1 MPKGNDIKKKNN
13 AIRACAWLLTLC
25 TAIPVLASC
34 GGDGT
39 TAVTDAA
46 TEAGTESTVETE
58 PMDALDAR
66 KLVDDELGE
75 HDLGG
80 YEFRIVTT
88 DNKGDTI
95 WVEEATGDVIDD
107 AVYER
112 NSAVEERFNA
122 KIVLAMDEPY
132 NDAFS
137 NVTRSI
143 KAAEDAYDLLSAH
156 VVGLGQISISGYFLN
171 WYDVPHIDFEKP
183 WWSDSTVND
192 LTYNGVCVTAIGD
205 MALSALSAAYCVF
218 YNKRLG
224 AEYDFPDLYE
234 VVNSGQWTI
243 DKIVELTKDIYRD
256 LNGNGAVDTTEDLFG
271 YLSDPYSNLN
281 AYLWAFDN
289 PVFTKNGDVME
300 YTYKTEKVNNIVTK
314 LCEVFSMYDSIKF
327 EKDYTN
333 LEGQKGHAFGRDM
346 FAKGHAVLTNGYISM
361 SLTHFR
367 ELEDE
372 FGILPYPK
380 WDEAQERYITMSDG
394 HHEAMAVP
402 KTAGNLEAIGI
413 ITEALCAESY
423 KTLVPAYYDV
433 ALKVK
438 STRDEQ
444 SIAMMDLIVNARVF
458 DFGYVYDAWSGAS
471 FIIESLVNA
480 NNSNFESAYAKKEK
494 SINKHYT
501 KVIEFFETYE
511 ENE

>member
-1 MPKGNDIKKKNN
+1 MKKNN

-39 TAVTDAA
+39 TAVTEAQTDAA
-46 TEAGTESTVETE
+46 TETTVETE

-80 YEFRIVTT
+80 YEFRIVVS
-88 DNKGDTI
+88 DNKDDTI
-95 WVEEATGDVIDD
+95 WVESQTGDVIDD
-107 AVYER
+107 AVFER
-112 NSAVEERFNA
+112 NTAVEDRFNC
-122 KIVLAMDEPY
+122 KIGISGSGAY
-132 NDAFS
+132 DALS
-137 NVTRSI
+137 SQVTKSI
-143 KAAEDAYDLLSAH
+143 TAGEDAHDLLSFH
-156 VVGLGQISISGYFLN
+156 VVMLGQLTPSGYFLN
-171 WYDVPHIDFEKP
+171 WYDIPHIDFEKP

-192 LTYNGVCVTAIGD
+192 LTYNGVCLTAIGD

-234 VVNSGQWTI
+234 VVNNGQWTI
-243 DKIVELTKDIYRD
+243 DKIVELTKDVYRD
-256 LNGNGAVDTTEDLFG
+256 LNGNGTVDTQDDLFG
-271 YLSDPYSNLN
+271 YLSDPYSNMN
-281 AYLWAFDN
+281 AYLWAFNN
-289 PVFTKNGDVME
+289 PVFKKNGDVLE
-300 YTYKTEKVNNIVTK
+300 YSYKTEKIADIVTK
-314 LCEVFSMYDSIKF
+314 LCDTFALYDGIKF
-327 EKDYTN
+327 DKTHKNAEN
-333 LEGQKGHAFGRDM
+333 GSAHSFGRDM

-380 WDEAQERYITMSDG
+380 WDEAQENYMTMSDG

-444 SIAMMDLIVNARVF
+444 SIAMMDLVVNARVF
-458 DFGYVYDAWSGAS
+458 DFGYVYDAWKGSS
-471 FIIESLVNA
+471 FFLEQLVNT
-480 NNSNFESAYAKKEK
+480 NNTNFESFYSKKEK
-494 SINKHYT
+494 ALTKHYN
-501 KVIEFFETYE
+501 KVIEYFETYE

>member
-1 MPKGNDIKKKNN
+1 MKNKN
-13 AIRACAWLLTLC
+13 LLRACAWLLTLC
-25 TAIPVLASC
+25 TAVPVLASC

-39 TAVTDAA
+39 TAADTQADTASVTETAA
-46 TEAGTESTVETE
+46 ETE
-58 PMDALDAR
+58 PLDALDAR

-75 HDLGG
+75 QDLGG
-80 YEFRIVTT
+80 YEFRIVVS
-88 DNKGDTI
+88 DNKDDTI
-95 WVEEATGDVIDD
+95 WVESQTGDVIDD

-112 NSAVEERFNA
+112 NATVEDRFNC
-122 KIVLAMDEPY
+122 KIGISGSGAYDPLSKEVTKAITAGD
-132 NDAFS
+132 DAH
-137 NVTRSI
+137 
-143 KAAEDAYDLLSAH
+143 DLLSFH
-156 VVGLGQISISGYFLN
+156 VVQLGQLSISDYFLN
-171 WYDVPHIDFEKP
+171 WYDIPHIDFEKP
-183 WWSDSTVND
+183 WWSPSTVND

-234 VVNSGQWTI
+234 VVNNGEWTLDYI
-243 DKIVELTKDIYRD
+243 TALTKDVYRD
-256 LNGNGAVDTTEDLFG
+256 LNSNGKVDPQEDMFG
-271 YLSDPYSNLN
+271 YLSDASSNLN

-289 PVFTKNGDVME
+289 PVFKKNGDVLE
-300 YTYKTEKVNNIVTK
+300 YSYNTEKISEIVTK
-314 LCEVFSMYDSIKF
+314 LCDTFALYDGIKF
-327 EKDYTN
+327 DKTYVN
-333 LEGQKGHAFGRDM
+333 IEGASVHAFGRDM
-346 FAKGHAVLTNGYISM
+346 FAKGQTVLSNGYISM

-380 WDEAQERYITMSDG
+380 WDTAQKNYYTMSDG

-402 KTAGNLEAIGI
+402 KTAGNLEAIGT

-423 KTLVPAYYDV
+423 KILVPAYYDV

-458 DFGYVYDAWSGAS
+458 DFGYVYDAWKGAS
-471 FIIESLVNA
+471 FILMDLVA
-480 NNSNFESAYAKKEK
+480 NNKRDFASYYAKKEK
-494 SINKHYT
+494 SVTKYYN
-501 KVIEFFETYE
+501 KVIEYFETYGD
-511 ENE
+511 ND

>member
-1 MPKGNDIKKKNN
+1 MKTKSTL
-13 AIRACAWLLTLC
+13 RACAWLLTLC
-25 TAIPVLASC
+25 TAMPVLASC

-39 TAVTDAA
+39 AAVETDAKTDA
-46 TEAGTESTVETE
+46 LTETAVETE
-58 PMDALDAR
+58 PLDALDAR

-75 HDLGG
+75 MDLGG

-88 DNKGDTI
+88 DNKGETI

-107 AVYER
+107 AVYTR
-112 NSAVEERFNA
+112 NATVEERFNT
-122 KIVLAMDEPY
+122 KIVLAMDKPY
-132 NDAFS
+132 TDVFS
-137 NVTRSI
+137 AVTRSI
-143 KAAEDAYDLLSAH
+143 TAGEDAYDLLSAH
-156 VVGLGQISISGYFLN
+156 VVGLGQISISNYFLN
-171 WYDVPHIDFEKP
+171 WYDIPHIDFEKP

-224 AEYDFPDLYE
+224 AEYDFDDLYA
-234 VVNSGQWTI
+234 VVNDGKWTLDYI
-243 DKIVELTKDIYRD
+243 TSITKDIYRD
-256 LNGNGAVDTTEDLFG
+256 LNGNGAIDTQNDLFG
-271 YLSDPYSNLN
+271 YLSDPYSNIN
-281 AYLWAFDN
+281 AYLWAFEN
-289 PVFTKNGDVME
+289 PVFKKNGDVLE
-300 YTYKTEKVNNIVTK
+300 YTYKTEKVSEIVTK
-314 LCEVFSMYDSIKF
+314 LCDTFSLYDGIKF
-327 EKDYTN
+327 DKTHKNAENGTA
-333 LEGQKGHAFGRDM
+333 HSFSRDM
-346 FAKGHAVLTNGYISM
+346 FAKGQAVLSNGYISM

-380 WDEAQERYITMSDG
+380 WDEAQENYITMSDG

-402 KTAGNLEAIGI
+402 KTAGNLEAIGV

-458 DFGYVYDAWSGAS
+458 DFGYVYDAWKGAS
-471 FIIESLVNA
+471 FFLEQLVNT
-480 NNSNFESAYAKKEK
+480 NNTNFESFYSKKEK
-494 SINKHYT
+494 AVTKHYNQ
-501 KVIEFFETYE
+501 VIEFFETYD
-511 ENE
+511 END

>member
-1 MPKGNDIKKKNN
+1 MKKNN

-39 TAVTDAA
+39 TAVTEAQTDAA
-46 TEAGTESTVETE
+46 TETTVETE

-80 YEFRIVTT
+80 YEFRIVVS
-88 DNKGDTI
+88 DNKDDTI
-95 WVEEATGDVIDD
+95 WVESQTGDVIDD
-107 AVYER
+107 AVFER
-112 NSAVEERFNA
+112 NTAVEDRFNC
-122 KIVLAMDEPY
+122 KIGISGSGAY
-132 NDAFS
+132 DALS
-137 NVTRSI
+137 SQVTKSI
-143 KAAEDAYDLLSAH
+143 TAGEDAHDLLSFH
-156 VVGLGQISISGYFLN
+156 VVMLGQLTPSGYFLN
-171 WYDVPHIDFEKP
+171 WYDIPHIDFEKP

-192 LTYNGVCVTAIGD
+192 LTYDGVCLTAIGD

-234 VVNSGQWTI
+234 VVNNGQWTI
-243 DKIVELTKDIYRD
+243 DKIVELTKDVYRD
-256 LNGNGAVDTTEDLFG
+256 LNGNGTVDTQDDLFG
-271 YLSDPYSNLN
+271 YVSDALSNMN
-281 AYLWAFDN
+281 AYLWAFNN
-289 PVFTKNGDVME
+289 PVFKKNGDVLE
-300 YTYKTEKVNNIVTK
+300 FSYKTEKIADIVTK
-314 LCEVFSMYDSIKF
+314 LCDTFALYDGIKF
-327 EKDYTN
+327 EKNYTCYP
-333 LEGQKGHAFGRDM
+333 EGYSGHAFGRDM
-346 FAKGHAVLTNGYISM
+346 FAKSHAVLANGYISM
-361 SLTHFR
+361 SLSHFR

-380 WDEAQERYITMSDG
+380 WDEAQENYMTMSDG

-444 SIAMMDLIVNARVF
+444 SIAMMDLVVNARVF
-458 DFGYVYDAWSGAS
+458 DFGYVYDAWKGSS
-471 FIIESLVNA
+471 FFLEQLVNT
-480 NNSNFESAYAKKEK
+480 NNTNFESFYSKKEK
-494 SINKHYT
+494 ALTKHYN
-501 KVIEFFETYE
+501 KVIEYFETYE

>member
-1 MPKGNDIKKKNN
+1 MKKNN

-39 TAVTDAA
+39 TAVTEAQTDAA
-46 TEAGTESTVETE
+46 TETTVETE

-80 YEFRIVTT
+80 YEFRIVVS
-88 DNKGDTI
+88 DNKDDTI
-95 WVEEATGDVIDD
+95 WVESQTGDVIDD
-107 AVYER
+107 AVFER
-112 NSAVEERFNA
+112 NTAVEDRFNC
-122 KIVLAMDEPY
+122 KIGISGNGAY
-132 NDAFS
+132 DALS
-137 NVTRSI
+137 SQVTKSI
-143 KAAEDAYDLLSAH
+143 TAGEDAHDLLSFH
-156 VVGLGQISISGYFLN
+156 VVMLGQLTPSGYFLN
-171 WYDVPHIDFEKP
+171 WYDIPHIDFEKP

-192 LTYNGVCVTAIGD
+192 LTYNGVCLTAIGD

-234 VVNSGQWTI
+234 VVNNGQWTI
-243 DKIVELTKDIYRD
+243 DKIVELTKDVYRD
-256 LNGNGAVDTTEDLFG
+256 LNGNGTVDPQDDLFG
-271 YLSDPYSNLN
+271 YLSDPYSNMN
-281 AYLWAFDN
+281 AYLWAFNN
-289 PVFTKNGDVME
+289 PVFKKNGDVLE
-300 YTYKTEKVNNIVTK
+300 YSYKTEKIADIVTK
-314 LCEVFSMYDSIKF
+314 LCDTFALYDGIKF
-327 EKDYTN
+327 DKNHKNAEN
-333 LEGQKGHAFGRDM
+333 GSAHSFGRDM

-380 WDEAQERYITMSDG
+380 WDEAQENYMTMSDG

-444 SIAMMDLIVNARVF
+444 SIAMMDLVVNARVF
-458 DFGYVYDAWSGAS
+458 DFGYVYDAWKGSS
-471 FIIESLVNA
+471 FFLEQLVNT
-480 NNSNFESAYAKKEK
+480 NNTNFESFYSKKEK
-494 SINKHYT
+494 ALTKHYN
-501 KVIEFFETYE
+501 KVIEYFETYE